1 MNTDSWPDWVVA
13 TLTFAENFEWLVRAF
28 IILLVGLI
36 AVWGLGKV
44 IDRVVDRVVSGVKV
58 HHGAEDT
65 KALETSPV
73 EAMRQVQRAR
83 TLGLV
88 LNAFA
93 KWTIWI
99 IVAIMVLTEFGVAV
113 TPLIA
118 SVGILGAA
126 LGFGA
131 QSLVKDILNGL
142 FMVFEDQLG
151 IGDIVNL
158 GSVTGVVERVGI
170 RITEVRDVNGTLWF
184 IRNGEVLQVGNFS
197 QDWARIILDVPV
209 PYTLD
214 VDEAQEALLAAAKE
228 FTSEPQWRR
237 KVLEDP
243 EMWGIESIS
252 HEALMVRL
260 TIKVRAGEQFTL
272 KRALH
277 RYVKSALDTR
287 GIDIPALN
295 RMVVEE
301 SSSRVGD
308 DKTTQAKNTKEDTG
322 EKENPGHV

>member
-1 MNTDSWPDWVVA
+1 MTTETWPDWA
-13 TLTFAENFEWLVRAF
+13 IAILSFIETYEWLVRALV
-28 IILLVGLI
+28 ILVVGAI
-36 AVWGLGKV
+36 ALWGVGKV
-44 IDRVVDRVVSGVKV
+44 IDRVVDRVVSGVKI

-65 KALETSPV
+65 KALEASPV

-83 TLGLV
+83 TLGTV

-99 IVAIMVLTEFGVAV
+99 IVIIMVLTEFGVAV

-158 GSVTGVVERVGI
+158 GQVTGVVERVGI
-170 RITEVRDVNGTLWF
+170 RVTEVRDASGTLWF

-197 QDWARIILDVPV
+197 KDWARIILDVPV

-228 FTSEPQWRR
+228 FATESQWRR

-272 KRALH
+272 RRALH
-277 RYVKSALDTR
+277 RYVKSALDRR

-295 RMVVEE
+295 RMVVEDG
-301 SSSRVGD
+301 SNRVGE
-308 DKTTQAKNTKEDTG
+308 TAATPTKEANED
-322 EKENPGHV
+322 K

>member
-1 MNTDSWPDWVVA
+1 MNTESWPDWAVA
-13 TLTFAENFEWLVRAF
+13 VLSFIENFDWLARAIAIF
-28 IILLVGLI
+28 LVGLF
-36 AVWGLGKV
+36 ALWGVSRV
-44 IDRVVDRVVSGVKV
+44 IDRVVDRVVSDVKV

-65 KALETSPV
+65 KALEASPV

-83 TLGLV
+83 TLGTV

-99 IVAIMVLTEFGVAV
+99 IVVIMVLTEFGVAV

-131 QSLVKDILNGL
+131 QSLVKDVLNGL

-151 IGDIVNL
+151 VGDIVTL
-158 GSVTGVVERVGI
+158 GEITGVVERVGI
-170 RITEVRDVNGTLWF
+170 RVTEIRDANGTLWF

-228 FTSEPQWRR
+228 FAAEPEWRR

-260 TIKVRAGEQFTL
+260 TVKVRAGEQFVL

-277 RYVKSALDTR
+277 RYVKSALDRR

-301 SSSRVGD
+301 RSKRPS
-308 DKTTQAKNTKEDTG
+308 EDTTALKKDSP
-322 EKENPGHV
+322 EDS

>member
-1 MNTDSWPDWVVA
+1 MNTETWPDWAIAILSFV
-13 TLTFAENFEWLVRAF
+13 ENFEWLVRALV
-28 IILLVGLI
+28 ILVVGLI
-36 AVWGLGKV
+36 ALWGVGKV

-65 KALETSPV
+65 KALEASPV

-83 TLGLV
+83 TLGTV
-88 LNAFA
+88 LNAFS

-99 IVAIMVLTEFGVAV
+99 IVIIMVLTELGVAV

-158 GSVTGVVERVGI
+158 GQVTGVVERVGI

-214 VDEAQEALLAAAKE
+214 VDKAQEALLSAAKE
-228 FTSEPQWRR
+228 FAAQPEWRR
-237 KVLEDP
+237 KILEDP

-260 TIKVRAGEQFTL
+260 TIRVRAGEQFTM

-277 RYVKSALDTR
+277 RFVKSALDNR

-295 RMVVEE
+295 RMVVEDG
-301 SSSRVGD
+301 SSRVEEAALKPNIDAGE
-308 DKTTQAKNTKEDTG
+308 DK
-322 EKENPGHV
+322 

>member
-1 MNTDSWPDWVVA
+1 MNTESWPDWAIAILSFVE
-13 TLTFAENFEWLVRAF
+13 TYEWLVRALV
-28 IILLVGLI
+28 ILVVGAFAL
-36 AVWGLGKV
+36 WGVSKV
-44 IDRVVDRVVSGVKV
+44 IDRVVDRVVSGVKI

-65 KALETSPV
+65 KALEASPV

-83 TLGLV
+83 TLGTV
-88 LNAFA
+88 LNAFS

-99 IVAIMVLTEFGVAV
+99 IVIIMVLTEFGVAV

-131 QSLVKDILNGL
+131 QSLVKDMLNGL

-158 GSVTGVVERVGI
+158 GPVTGVVERVGI
-170 RITEVRDVNGTLWF
+170 RVTEVRDASGTLWF

-197 QDWARIILDVPV
+197 KDWARIILDVPV

-228 FTSEPQWRR
+228 FATQAEWRR

-277 RYVKSALDTR
+277 RYVKSALDKR
-287 GIDIPALN
+287 GIDLPALN
-295 RMVVEE
+295 RMVVEDG
-301 SSSRVGD
+301 SSRVGEAAL
-308 DKTTQAKNTKEDTG
+308 KHTKDPTE
-322 EKENPGHV
+322 EK

>member
-1 MNTDSWPDWVVA
+1 MNTESWPDWVIAILSFVDTYDWLARAIA
-13 TLTFAENFEWLVRAF
+13 T
-28 IILLVGLI
+28 LLVGVI
-36 AVWGLGKV
+36 ALWGVGKI
-44 IDRVVDRVVSGVKV
+44 IDRVVDRVVSDVKV

-83 TLGLV
+83 TLGTV

-99 IVAIMVLTEFGVAV
+99 ILIIMVLTEFGVAV

-158 GSVTGVVERVGI
+158 GQVTGVVERVGI
-170 RITEVRDVNGTLWF
+170 RITEIRDVNGTLWF

-228 FTSEPQWRR
+228 FAVAPEWRR
-237 KVLEDP
+237 KILEDP

-260 TIKVRAGEQFTL
+260 TIRVRAGEQFTL

-277 RYVKSALDTR
+277 RYVKAALDKR

-295 RMVVEE
+295 RMVVEDGSPRGGE
-301 SSSRVGD
+301 PAAQP
-308 DKTTQAKNTKEDTG
+308 KKEDNE
-322 EKENPGHV
+322 EK

>member
-1 MNTDSWPDWVVA
+1 MGGMNTESWPDWA
-13 TLTFAENFEWLVRAF
+13 IAILTFLETYEWLARALA
-28 IILLVGLI
+28 IVIVGVI
-36 AVWGLGKV
+36 ALWGVGKV
-44 IDRVVDRVVSGVKV
+44 IDRVVDRVVSGVKT

-65 KALETSPV
+65 KALEASPV

-83 TLGLV
+83 TLGTV
-88 LNAFA
+88 LNAFS

-99 IVAIMVLTEFGVAV
+99 IVIIMVLTEFGVAV

-131 QSLVKDILNGL
+131 QSLVKDMLNGL

-158 GSVTGVVERVGI
+158 GQVTGVVERVGI
-170 RITEVRDVNGTLWF
+170 RVTEVRDASGTLWF
-184 IRNGEVLQVGNFS
+184 VRNGEVLQVGNLS
-197 QDWARIILDVPV
+197 KDWARIILDVPV
-209 PYTLD
+209 PYTMD
-214 VDEAQEALLAAAKE
+214 IDEAQEALLAAAKE
-228 FTSEPQWRR
+228 FTAEPQWRR

-243 EMWGIESIS
+243 DMWGIESIS

-260 TIKVRAGEQFTL
+260 TVKVRAGEQFAMR
-272 KRALH
+272 RALH
-277 RYVKSALDTR
+277 RYVKSALDKR

-295 RMVVEE
+295 RMVVEDGAN
-301 SSSRVGD
+301 RVSEAA
-308 DKTTQAKNTKEDTG
+308 TQAKKTPPED
-322 EKENPGHV
+322 K

>member
-1 MNTDSWPDWVVA
+1 MTTETWPDWA
-13 TLTFAENFEWLVRAF
+13 IAILSFIETYEWLVRAL
-28 IILLVGLI
+28 IILIVGVI
-36 AVWGLGKV
+36 ALWGVGKV

-65 KALETSPV
+65 KALEASPV

-83 TLGLV
+83 TLGTV
-88 LNAFA
+88 LNAFS

-99 IVAIMVLTEFGVAV
+99 IVIIMVLTEFGVAV

-158 GSVTGVVERVGI
+158 GQVTGVVERVGI
-170 RITEVRDVNGTLWF
+170 RVTEVRDASGTLWF

-197 QDWARIILDVPV
+197 KDWARIILDVPV

-228 FTSEPQWRR
+228 FATESEWRR

-272 KRALH
+272 RRALH
-277 RYVKSALDTR
+277 RYVKSALDNR

-295 RMVVEE
+295 RMVVEDGGK
-301 SSSRVGD
+301 RVGEAAAKPSKD
-308 DKTTQAKNTKEDTG
+308 ASKDK
-322 EKENPGHV
+322 

>member
-1 MNTDSWPDWVVA
+1 MNTESWPDWA
-13 TLTFAENFEWLVRAF
+13 IAILSFAENYEWLVRALAIF
-28 IILLVGLI
+28 FVGLL
-36 AVWGLGKV
+36 ALWGVGKV
-44 IDRVVDRVVSGVKV
+44 IDRVVDQVVSGVKV

-83 TLGLV
+83 TLGTV
-88 LNAFA
+88 LNAFS

-99 IVAIMVLTEFGVAV
+99 IVIIMVLTEFGVAV

-158 GSVTGVVERVGI
+158 GQVTGVVERVGI

-184 IRNGEVLQVGNFS
+184 VRNGEVLQVGNFS

-214 VDEAQEALLAAAKE
+214 VDEAQDALLAAAKE
-228 FTSEPQWRR
+228 FAAEPEWRR
-237 KVLEDP
+237 KILEDP

-260 TIKVRAGEQFTL
+260 TIRVRAGEQFTM

-277 RYVKSALDTR
+277 RYVKSALDKR

-295 RMVVEE
+295 RMVVEDG
-301 SSSRVGD
+301 SRRVGED
-308 DKTTQAKNTKEDTG
+308 TSVPKEDPG
-322 EKENPGHV
+322 EDK

>member
-1 MNTDSWPDWVVA
+1 MNTESWPDWAVA
-13 TLTFAENFEWLVRAF
+13 ILSFVETYEWLARAF
-28 IILLVGLI
+28 AILLVGFI
-36 AVWGLGKV
+36 ALWGVSKV
-44 IDRVVDRVVSGVKV
+44 IDRVVDRVVSDVKV

-83 TLGLV
+83 TLGTV
-88 LNAFA
+88 LNAFS

-99 IVAIMVLTEFGVAV
+99 IVIIMVLTEFGVAV

-158 GSVTGVVERVGI
+158 GQVTGVVERVGI
-170 RITEVRDVNGTLWF
+170 RVTEVRDASGTLWF
-184 IRNGEVLQVGNFS
+184 IRNGEVLQVGNYS
-197 QDWARIILDVPV
+197 KDWARIILDVPV

-214 VDEAQEALLAAAKE
+214 VDEAQEALLAAARE
-228 FTSEPQWRR
+228 FATEPQWRR

-272 KRALH
+272 RRALH
-277 RYVKSALDTR
+277 RYVKSALDRR

-295 RMVVEE
+295 RMVVEDG
-301 SSSRVGD
+301 SNRVGD
-308 DKTTQAKNTKEDTG
+308 ATVKPREAPTEDK
-322 EKENPGHV
+322 

>member
-1 MNTDSWPDWVVA
+1 MNTETWPDWVTGILSFVE
-13 TLTFAENFEWLVRAF
+13 TYEWLVRAL
-28 IILLVGLI
+28 IILVVGAI
-36 AVWGLGKV
+36 ALWGVGKV
-44 IDRVVDRVVSGVKV
+44 IDRVVDRVVSGVKI

-65 KALETSPV
+65 KALEASPV

-83 TLGLV
+83 TLGTV
-88 LNAFA
+88 LNAFS

-99 IVAIMVLTEFGVAV
+99 IVIIMVLTEFGVAV

-131 QSLVKDILNGL
+131 QSLVKDMLNGL

-158 GSVTGVVERVGI
+158 GQVTGVVERVGI
-170 RITEVRDVNGTLWF
+170 RVTEVRDASGTLWF

-197 QDWARIILDVPV
+197 KDWARIILDIPV

-228 FTSEPQWRR
+228 FANEPEWRR
-237 KVLEDP
+237 KILEDP
-243 EMWGIESIS
+243 ETWGIESIS

-260 TIKVRAGEQFTL
+260 AVKVRAGEQFAMR
-272 KRALH
+272 RALH
-277 RYVKSALDTR
+277 RYVKSALDKR

-295 RMVVEE
+295 RMVVEDRAN
-301 SSSRVGD
+301 RVGEATVKGKKAPPE
-308 DKTTQAKNTKEDTG
+308 DK
-322 EKENPGHV
+322 

>member
-1 MNTDSWPDWVVA
+1 MNTESWPDWAVSVLSFIE
-13 TLTFAENFEWLVRAF
+13 TYEWLARAF
-28 IILLVGLI
+28 AILLVGFI
-36 AVWGLGKV
+36 ALWGVSKV
-44 IDRVVDRVVSGVKV
+44 IDRVVDRVVSDVKV

-83 TLGLV
+83 TLGTV
-88 LNAFA
+88 LNAFS

-99 IVAIMVLTEFGVAV
+99 IVIIMVLTEFGVAV

-158 GSVTGVVERVGI
+158 GQVTGVVERVGI
-170 RITEVRDVNGTLWF
+170 RVTEVRDASGTLWF

-197 QDWARIILDVPV
+197 KDWARIILDVPV

-228 FTSEPQWRR
+228 FATESQWRR

-272 KRALH
+272 RRALH
-277 RYVKSALDTR
+277 RYVKSALDRR

-295 RMVVEE
+295 RMVVEDG
-301 SSSRVGD
+301 SNRVADSGGTPKKAPTE
-308 DKTTQAKNTKEDTG
+308 DK
-322 EKENPGHV
+322 

>member
-1 MNTDSWPDWVVA
+1 MNTESWPDWAIAILSFV
-13 TLTFAENFEWLVRAF
+13 ENYEWLVRA
-28 IILLVGLI
+28 LAI
-36 AVWGLGKV
+36 AVVGVITLWAVGKV

-65 KALETSPV
+65 KALEASPV

-83 TLGLV
+83 TLGTV
-88 LNAFA
+88 LNAFS

-99 IVAIMVLTEFGVAV
+99 IVVIMVLTEFGVAV

-158 GSVTGVVERVGI
+158 GQVTGVVERVGI
-170 RITEVRDVNGTLWF
+170 RVTEVRDASGTLWF
-184 IRNGEVLQVGNFS
+184 VRNGEVLQVGNFS
-197 QDWARIILDVPV
+197 KDWARIILDVPV

-214 VDEAQEALLAAAKE
+214 VDEAQEALLAAARE
-228 FTSEPQWRR
+228 FATEPQWRR

-260 TIKVRAGEQFTL
+260 TIKVRAGEQFAL
-272 KRALH
+272 RRALH

-295 RMVVEE
+295 RMVVEDG
-301 SSSRVGD
+301 SSRVAD
-308 DKTTQAKNTKEDTG
+308 AAATPEKDPPEDK
-322 EKENPGHV
+322 

>member
-1 MNTDSWPDWVVA
+1 MTTEEWPDWVVA
-13 TLTFAENFEWLVRAF
+13 LLTFADNFEWLVRSLA
-28 IILLVGLI
+28 ILLVGLI
-36 AVWGLGKV
+36 ALWGVRRV
-44 IDRVVDRVVSGVKV
+44 IDSVVDNVVSGVKKTEGV
-58 HHGAEDT
+58 DNT
-65 KALETSPV
+65 QALQTSPV

-83 TLGLV
+83 TLGTV

-93 KWTIWI
+93 QWGIWI
-99 IVAIMVLTEFGVAV
+99 ILTIMVLTEFGVAV

-131 QSLVKDILNGL
+131 QSLVKDLLNGL

-151 IGDIVNL
+151 LGDIVNL
-158 GSVTGVVERVGI
+158 GEITGVVERVGI
-170 RITEVRDVNGTLWF
+170 RITEVRDPDGTLWF
-184 IRNGEVLQVGNFS
+184 IRNGEVLRVGNFS

-214 VDEAQEALLAAAKE
+214 VDEAQDVLLAAAQE
-228 FTSEPQWRR
+228 FATSSQWRR

-260 TIKVRAGEQFTL
+260 VVKVRAGEQFVL
-272 KRALH
+272 RRALH
-277 RYVKSALDTR
+277 RYVKAALDTR

-295 RMVVEE
+295 RMVVE
-301 SSSRVGD
+301 D
-308 DKTTQAKNTKEDTG
+308 DVKQRDRKAHPDDSPNQGGTDK
-322 EKENPGHV
+322 

>member
-1 MNTDSWPDWVVA
+1 MNTETWPDWAIAILSFVD
-13 TLTFAENFEWLVRAF
+13 TYDWLVRALA
-28 IILLVGLI
+28 ILLVGAI
-36 AVWGLGKV
+36 ALWGVGKV
-44 IDRVVDRVVSGVKV
+44 IDRVVDQVVSGVKV

-65 KALETSPV
+65 KALEASPV

-83 TLGLV
+83 TLGTV
-88 LNAFA
+88 LNAFS

-99 IVAIMVLTEFGVAV
+99 IVIIMVLTEFGVAV

-158 GSVTGVVERVGI
+158 GQVTGVVERVGI
-170 RITEVRDVNGTLWF
+170 RVTEVRDASGTLWF

-197 QDWARIILDVPV
+197 KDWARIILDVPV

-228 FTSEPQWRR
+228 FASESEWRR

-260 TIKVRAGEQFTL
+260 TVKVRAGEQFAL
-272 KRALH
+272 RRALH

-295 RMVVEE
+295 RMVVEDG
-301 SSSRVGD
+301 SHRVNEA
-308 DKTTQAKNTKEDTG
+308 TAKSKKAPEE
-322 EKENPGHV
+322 EK

>member
-1 MNTDSWPDWVVA
+1 MNTDSWPDWAIAV
-13 TLTFAENFEWLVRAF
+13 LSFAENFEWLVRA
-28 IILLVGLI
+28 IAILVVGVI
-36 AVWGLGKV
+36 ALWGVGKV
-44 IDRVVDRVVSGVKV
+44 IDRVVDRVVSDVKV
-58 HHGAEDT
+58 HHGAENT
-65 KALETSPV
+65 QALETSPV
-73 EAMRQVQRAR
+73 EAMRQVHRAR
-83 TLGLV
+83 TLGTV
-88 LNAFA
+88 LNAFS

-99 IVAIMVLTEFGVAV
+99 IVVIMMLTEFGVAV

-151 IGDIVNL
+151 VGDIVNL
-158 GSVTGVVERVGI
+158 GQVTGVVERVGI

-184 IRNGEVLQVGNFS
+184 VRNGEVLQVGNFS
-197 QDWARIILDVPV
+197 QDWARIILDIPV

-228 FTSEPQWRR
+228 FAAAPEWRR
-237 KVLEDP
+237 KILEDP

-260 TIKVRAGEQFTL
+260 TIRVRAGEQFTL

-277 RYVKSALDTR
+277 RYVKSALDQR

-295 RMVVEE
+295 RMVVEDGAN
-301 SSSRVGD
+301 RVGEATFKGKKAPPE
-308 DKTTQAKNTKEDTG
+308 DK
-322 EKENPGHV
+322 

>member
-1 MNTDSWPDWVVA
+1 MNTESWPDWVMAV
-13 TLTFAENFEWLVRAF
+13 FSFVENYDWLARA
-28 IILLVGLI
+28 IAILIVGVI
-36 AVWGLGKV
+36 ALWGVGKI
-44 IDRVVDRVVSGVKV
+44 IDRVVDRVVSDVKV
-58 HHGAEDT
+58 HHGAENT
-65 KALETSPV
+65 QALETSPV

-83 TLGLV
+83 TLGTV

-99 IVAIMVLTEFGVAV
+99 ILIIMVLTEFGVAV

-158 GSVTGVVERVGI
+158 GQVTGVVERVGI

-228 FTSEPQWRR
+228 FAAAPEWRR
-237 KVLEDP
+237 KILEDP

-260 TIKVRAGEQFTL
+260 TIRVRAGEQFTL

-277 RYVKSALDTR
+277 RYVKAALDRR

-295 RMVVEE
+295 RMVVEDG
-301 SSSRVGD
+301 SPRVGEPTD
-308 DKTTQAKNTKEDTG
+308 PPKKDSSEDK
-322 EKENPGHV
+322 

>member
-1 MNTDSWPDWVVA
+1 MNTDSWPDWAVA
-13 TLTFAENFEWLVRAF
+13 FLSFVETYEWLARAF
-28 IILLVGLI
+28 AIFLVGLL
-36 AVWGLGKV
+36 ALWGVSKV
-44 IDRVVDRVVSGVKV
+44 IDRVVDRVVSDVKV

-65 KALETSPV
+65 KALEASPV

-83 TLGLV
+83 TLGTV
-88 LNAFA
+88 LNAFS

-99 IVAIMVLTEFGVAV
+99 IVIIMVLTEFGVAV

-158 GSVTGVVERVGI
+158 GQVTGVVERVGI
-170 RITEVRDVNGTLWF
+170 RVTEVRDASGTLWF
-184 IRNGEVLQVGNFS
+184 VRNGEVLQVGNFS
-197 QDWARIILDVPV
+197 KDWARIILDVPV

-214 VDEAQEALLAAAKE
+214 VDEAQEALLAAARE
-228 FTSEPQWRR
+228 FATESQWRR
-237 KVLEDP
+237 KVIEDP

-260 TIKVRAGEQFTL
+260 TVKVRAGEQFVL

-277 RYVKSALDTR
+277 RYVKSALDRR

-295 RMVVEE
+295 RMVVEDG
-301 SSSRVGD
+301 SSRVAD
-308 DKTTQAKNTKEDTG
+308 TSAPPKKDPTEDK
-322 EKENPGHV
+322 

>member
-1 MNTDSWPDWVVA
+1 MTTEEWPDWVVA
-13 TLTFAENFEWLVRAF
+13 MLTFADNFEWLVRSLA
-28 IILLVGLI
+28 ILLVGLI
-36 AVWGLGKV
+36 ALWGVRRV
-44 IDRVVDRVVSGVKV
+44 IDSVVDNVVSGVKKTEGV
-58 HHGAEDT
+58 DNT
-65 KALETSPV
+65 QALQTSPV

-83 TLGLV
+83 TLGTV

-93 KWTIWI
+93 QWGIWI
-99 IVAIMVLTEFGVAV
+99 ILTIMVLTEFGVAV

-131 QSLVKDILNGL
+131 QSLVKDLLNGL

-151 IGDIVNL
+151 LGDIVNL
-158 GSVTGVVERVGI
+158 GEITGVVERVGI
-170 RITEVRDVNGTLWF
+170 RITEVRDPDGTLWF
-184 IRNGEVLQVGNFS
+184 IRNGEVLRVGNFS

-214 VDEAQEALLAAAKE
+214 VDEAQDVLLAAAQE
-228 FTSEPQWRR
+228 FATSSQWRR

-260 TIKVRAGEQFTL
+260 VVKVRAGEQFVL
-272 KRALH
+272 RRALH
-277 RYVKSALDTR
+277 RYVKAALDTR

-295 RMVVEE
+295 RMVVE
-301 SSSRVGD
+301 D
-308 DKTTQAKNTKEDTG
+308 DVKQRDRKAHPDDSPNQGGTDK
-322 EKENPGHV
+322 

>member
-1 MNTDSWPDWVVA
+1 
-13 TLTFAENFEWLVRAF
+13 
-28 IILLVGLI
+28 
-36 AVWGLGKV
+36 
-44 IDRVVDRVVSGVKV
+44 VDRVVSDVKV

-83 TLGLV
+83 TLGTV
-88 LNAFA
+88 LNAFS

-99 IVAIMVLTEFGVAV
+99 IVIIMVLTEFGVAV

-158 GSVTGVVERVGI
+158 GQVTGVVERVGI
-170 RITEVRDVNGTLWF
+170 RVTEVRDASGTLWF

-197 QDWARIILDVPV
+197 KDWARIILDVPV

-228 FTSEPQWRR
+228 FATESEWRR

-272 KRALH
+272 RRALH
-277 RYVKSALDTR
+277 RYVKSALDNR

-295 RMVVEE
+295 RMVVEDGGK
-301 SSSRVGD
+301 RVGEAAAKPSKD
-308 DKTTQAKNTKEDTG
+308 ASKDK
-322 EKENPGHV
+322 

>member
-1 MNTDSWPDWVVA
+1 MNTESWPDWAIAILSFVE
-13 TLTFAENFEWLVRAF
+13 TYEWLVRALV
-28 IILLVGLI
+28 ILIVGVI
-36 AVWGLGKV
+36 ALWSVSKV
-44 IDRVVDRVVSGVKV
+44 IDRVVDRVVSGVKL

-65 KALETSPV
+65 KALEASPV

-83 TLGLV
+83 TLGIV

-93 KWTIWI
+93 KWAIWI
-99 IVAIMVLTEFGVAV
+99 IVIIMVLTEFGVAV

-131 QSLVKDILNGL
+131 QSLVKDMLNGL

-158 GSVTGVVERVGI
+158 GQVTGVVERVGI
-170 RITEVRDVNGTLWF
+170 RVTEVRDASGTLWF

-197 QDWARIILDVPV
+197 KDWARIILDVPV

-214 VDEAQEALLAAAKE
+214 IDEAQDALLAAAKD
-228 FTSEPQWRR
+228 FATQSEWRR
-237 KVLEDP
+237 KILEDP

-260 TIKVRAGEQFTL
+260 TIKVRAGEQFAL
-272 KRALH
+272 RRALH
-277 RYVKSALDTR
+277 RYVKSALDKR
-287 GIDIPALN
+287 GIDLPALN
-295 RMVVEE
+295 RMVVEDG
-301 SSSRVGD
+301 SYRVGD
-308 DKTTQAKNTKEDTG
+308 AKAPPTKGSDTDK
-322 EKENPGHV
+322 

>member
-1 MNTDSWPDWVVA
+1 MDTDSWPDWA
-13 TLTFAENFEWLVRAF
+13 TAILSFVEAHEWLLRAL
-28 IILLVGLI
+28 IILVVGAI
-36 AVWGLGKV
+36 ALWGVGKV
-44 IDRVVDRVVSGVKV
+44 IDRVVDRVVSGVKI

-65 KALETSPV
+65 KALEASPV

-83 TLGLV
+83 TLGTV
-88 LNAFA
+88 LNAFS
-93 KWTIWI
+93 KWAIWI
-99 IVAIMVLTEFGVAV
+99 IVVIMVLTEFGVAV

-131 QSLVKDILNGL
+131 QSLVKDMLNGL

-158 GSVTGVVERVGI
+158 GQVTGVVERVGI
-170 RITEVRDVNGTLWF
+170 RVTEVRDASGTLWF
-184 IRNGEVLQVGNFS
+184 VRNGEVLQVGNFS
-197 QDWARIILDVPV
+197 KDWARIILDVPV

-228 FTSEPQWRR
+228 FAIESDWRR

-243 EMWGIESIS
+243 EIWGIESIS

-260 TIKVRAGEQFTL
+260 TIKVRAGEQFAL

-277 RYVKSALDTR
+277 RYVKSALDKR

-295 RMVVEE
+295 RMVVEDGAN
-301 SSSRVGD
+301 RVGEATVKAKKAPPE
-308 DKTTQAKNTKEDTG
+308 DK
-322 EKENPGHV
+322 

>member
-1 MNTDSWPDWVVA
+1 MNTESWPEWAIAILSFVE
-13 TLTFAENFEWLVRAF
+13 TYEWLVRAL
-28 IILLVGLI
+28 IILVVGFI
-36 AVWGLGKV
+36 ALWGVGKV
-44 IDRVVDRVVSGVKV
+44 IDRVVDQVVSGVKF

-65 KALETSPV
+65 KALEASPV

-83 TLGLV
+83 TLGTV
-88 LNAFA
+88 LNAFS
-93 KWTIWI
+93 KWAIWI
-99 IVAIMVLTEFGVAV
+99 IVVIMVLTEFGVAV

-131 QSLVKDILNGL
+131 QSLVKDMLNGL

-158 GSVTGVVERVGI
+158 GQVTGVVERVGI
-170 RITEVRDVNGTLWF
+170 RVTEVRDASGTLWF

-197 QDWARIILDVPV
+197 KDWARIILDIPV

-214 VDEAQEALLAAAKE
+214 VDEAQEALLSAAKE
-228 FTSEPQWRR
+228 FANETEWRR
-237 KVLEDP
+237 KILEDP
-243 EMWGIESIS
+243 ESWGIESIS

-260 TIKVRAGEQFTL
+260 TVKVRAGEQFAMR
-272 KRALH
+272 RALH
-277 RYVKSALDTR
+277 RYVKSALDNR

-295 RMVVEE
+295 RMVVEDG
-301 SSSRVGD
+301 SNRVGD
-308 DKTTQAKNTKEDTG
+308 ATVKPKKVPQED
-322 EKENPGHV
+322 E

>member
-1 MNTDSWPDWVVA
+1 MNTESWPDWAVA
-13 TLTFAENFEWLVRAF
+13 ILSFVETYEWLARAF
-28 IILLVGLI
+28 AILLVGFI
-36 AVWGLGKV
+36 ALWGVSKV
-44 IDRVVDRVVSGVKV
+44 IDRVVDRVVSDVKV

-83 TLGLV
+83 TLGTV
-88 LNAFA
+88 LNAFS

-99 IVAIMVLTEFGVAV
+99 IVIIMVLTEFGVAV

-158 GSVTGVVERVGI
+158 GQVTGVVERVGI
-170 RITEVRDVNGTLWF
+170 RVTEVRDASGTLWF

-197 QDWARIILDVPV
+197 KDWARIILDVPV

-228 FTSEPQWRR
+228 FATESQWRR

-272 KRALH
+272 RRALH
-277 RYVKSALDTR
+277 RYVKSALDRR

-295 RMVVEE
+295 RMVVEDG
-301 SSSRVGD
+301 SNRVADAGATPKKAPTE
-308 DKTTQAKNTKEDTG
+308 DK
-322 EKENPGHV
+322 

>member
-1 MNTDSWPDWVVA
+1 MNTESWPDWAVA
-13 TLTFAENFEWLVRAF
+13 ILSFVETYEWLARAF
-28 IILLVGLI
+28 AILLVGFI
-36 AVWGLGKV
+36 ALWGVSKV
-44 IDRVVDRVVSGVKV
+44 IDRVVDRVVSDVKV

-65 KALETSPV
+65 KALETGPV

-83 TLGLV
+83 TLGTV
-88 LNAFA
+88 LNAFS

-99 IVAIMVLTEFGVAV
+99 IVIIMVLTEFGVAV

-158 GSVTGVVERVGI
+158 GQVTGVVERVGI
-170 RITEVRDVNGTLWF
+170 RVTEVRDASGTLWF
-184 IRNGEVLQVGNFS
+184 IRNGEVLQVGNYS
-197 QDWARIILDVPV
+197 KDWARIILDVPV

-214 VDEAQEALLAAAKE
+214 VDEAQEALLAAARE
-228 FTSEPQWRR
+228 FATEPQWRR

-272 KRALH
+272 RRALH
-277 RYVKSALDTR
+277 RYVKSALDRR

-295 RMVVEE
+295 RMVVEDG
-301 SSSRVGD
+301 SNRVGD
-308 DKTTQAKNTKEDTG
+308 ATVKPREAPTEDK
-322 EKENPGHV
+322 

>member
-1 MNTDSWPDWVVA
+1 MTTETWPDWA
-13 TLTFAENFEWLVRAF
+13 IAILSFIETYEWLVRAL
-28 IILLVGLI
+28 IILVVGVI
-36 AVWGLGKV
+36 ALWGVGKV

-65 KALETSPV
+65 KALESSPV

-83 TLGLV
+83 TLGTV
-88 LNAFA
+88 LNAFS

-99 IVAIMVLTEFGVAV
+99 IVIIMVLTEFGVAV

-131 QSLVKDILNGL
+131 QSLVKDMLNGL

-158 GSVTGVVERVGI
+158 GQVTGVVERVGI
-170 RITEVRDVNGTLWF
+170 RVTEVRDASGTLWF

-197 QDWARIILDVPV
+197 KDWARIILDVPV

-228 FTSEPQWRR
+228 FATESEWRR

-272 KRALH
+272 RRALH
-277 RYVKSALDTR
+277 RYVKSALDRR

-295 RMVVEE
+295 RMVVENGGN
-301 SSSRVGD
+301 RVGEAATKPPKD
-308 DKTTQAKNTKEDTG
+308 AAEDK
-322 EKENPGHV
+322 

>member
-1 MNTDSWPDWVVA
+1 MNTDSWPDWAIAV
-13 TLTFAENFEWLVRAF
+13 LSFAENFEWLVRA
-28 IILLVGLI
+28 IAILVVGVI
-36 AVWGLGKV
+36 ALWGVGKV
-44 IDRVVDRVVSGVKV
+44 IDRVVDRVVSDVKV
-58 HHGAEDT
+58 HHGAENT
-65 KALETSPV
+65 QALETSPV

-83 TLGLV
+83 TLGTV
-88 LNAFA
+88 LNAFS

-99 IVAIMVLTEFGVAV
+99 IVVIMMLTEFGVAV

-151 IGDIVNL
+151 VGDIVNL
-158 GSVTGVVERVGI
+158 GQVTGVVERVGI

-197 QDWARIILDVPV
+197 QDWARIILDIPV

-214 VDEAQEALLAAAKE
+214 VDEAQEALLAGAKE
-228 FTSEPQWRR
+228 FAAAPEWRR
-237 KVLEDP
+237 KILEDP

-260 TIKVRAGEQFTL
+260 TIRVRAGEQFTL

-277 RYVKSALDTR
+277 RYVKSALDQR

-295 RMVVEE
+295 RMVVEDGAN
-301 SSSRVGD
+301 RVGEATFKGKKPPPE
-308 DKTTQAKNTKEDTG
+308 DK
-322 EKENPGHV
+322 